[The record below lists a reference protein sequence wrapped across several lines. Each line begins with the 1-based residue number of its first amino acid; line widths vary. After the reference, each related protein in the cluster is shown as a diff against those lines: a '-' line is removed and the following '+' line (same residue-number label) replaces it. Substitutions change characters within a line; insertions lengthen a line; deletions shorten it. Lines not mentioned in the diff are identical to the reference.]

1 MSLLNIT
8 GKGGSPLT
16 RLVDELSLAIR
27 EGGSE
32 FASSRYTEQVCSLES
47 LNEADLSSLN
57 AAAQGISQTI
67 SAAFESIAETGKSLG
82 FESLSATQKEAGTMV
97 AMAAG
102 NPMAYAQAAMT
113 KRAGPADGV
122 TVIGFESAGVAGRL
136 DYREEHASM
145 EAFDEKKLADMMPYS
160 IAFNVQASRQDE
172 FSESFY
178 PTVIVSPDMGG
189 IDIAV
194 DRTTVFNAIHH
205 NTTGRPQDWKQR
217 NLVEA
222 VSDASILADE
232 STALIP
238 YVQENGE
245 NEAMF
250 LDDSVVAPT
259 YRRVGNTDIK
269 TKPLKTGKQIN
280 LLGISQHPALLGAG
294 IIDHTDAIDSRI
306 YLDKLFLRTSATGD
320 VLRFNVSR
328 LPRNAFNKSVEGA
341 DREMQLN
348 FRSEALVLNADTT
361 AVDGSEPTALQA
373 VRDSNYTVRLGL
385 KVNGDAHVEFGNVQ
399 IDPGSVTVTEIT
411 DEDGNQ
417 VSLTAGGG
425 KAIADALADM
435 AIIGYELAASRT
447 NSNRRT
453 RGLLLNNNRE
463 VERFAIPLGAPIS
476 APSPIGSDRD
486 TRDLDSLIAAA
497 RIRNSNNAVTTLLN
511 YADTLRA
518 YVQNRR
524 LGHGSPAIEG
534 VGRHI
539 VVPFYEEMDL
549 NLKDVINSTKSKD
562 RAEDIS
568 AVLVNAIRDVAYR
581 MYRDSAYQAGVDA
594 SSVGGK
600 KVSLLC
606 GTDSVIQR
614 HLMVTGDRRTFGTT
628 FEDAKIVT
636 SLDSRMDNK
645 IVLTFT
651 REGTDGTPDPLSFG
665 THAWIP
671 ELASSIMVSR
681 DGATYQEAMVQPR
694 SRHINNLPIMAVIN
708 VEGLED
714 VLTTKVAVLNESVDD
729 EQAPAPEPEPT
740 P

>member
-16 RLVDELSLAIR
+16 RLVDQLSLAIR
-27 EGGSE
+27 EGGTE
-32 FASSRYTEQVCSLES
+32 FASSRYTDQVCSLES
-47 LNEADLSSLN
+47 LNDADLASLN
-57 AAAQGISQTI
+57 SAAQGISETI
-67 SAAFESIAETGKSLG
+67 SAAFESIAETGQSLG
-82 FESLSATQKEAGTMV
+82 FEALSPTQKEAGTMV
-97 AMAAG
+97 ALAAG
-102 NPMAYAQAAMT
+102 NPMAYATAAMT
-113 KRAGPADGV
+113 KRAGATDGV
-122 TVIGFESAGVAGRL
+122 SLIGFESAGVAGRL

-145 EAFDEKKLADMMPYS
+145 EAFDEKKLAEMMPYS

-178 PTVIVSPDMGG
+178 PTTIVSPDMGG

-205 NTTGRPQDWKQR
+205 PTSGKAHDWKQR

-232 STALIP
+232 SIALIP
-238 YVQENGE
+238 FVQENGE

-250 LDDSVVAPT
+250 LDDAVVAPT
-259 YRRVGNTDIK
+259 YRRVGNVDIK
-269 TKPLKTGKQIN
+269 TKPLKVGKQIN
-280 LLGISQHPALLGAG
+280 LLGISQHPQLLGAG

-306 YLDKLFLRTSATGD
+306 FLDKLYLRTSDTGS

-348 FRSEALVLNADTT
+348 FRSEALVLNADTM
-361 AVDGSEPTALQA
+361 AVDGSEPTVLQP
-373 VRDSNYTVRLGL
+373 VRDSNYTVRLAI
-385 KVNGDAHVEFGNVQ
+385 KVNGDAHVEFGTVQ
-399 IDPGSVTVTEIT
+399 IDPSAVQVTEIT
-411 DEDGNQ
+411 DEDCNQ

-425 KAIADALADM
+425 KAIVDALADM
-435 AIIGYELAASRT
+435 KIVGFELNASRT

-518 YVQNRR
+518 FVQNRR
-524 LGHGSPAIEG
+524 LGHGVPAIEG
-534 VGRHI
+534 VGRHV

-549 NLKDVINSTKSKD
+549 NLKDVINSIKSKD

-568 AVLVNAIRDVAYR
+568 SVLVNAIRDVAYR

-600 KVSLLC
+600 KVSLLV

-636 SLDSRMDNK
+636 TLDSRMDNK

-714 VLTTKVAVLNESVDD
+714 VLTTKVAVSTESVDD
-729 EQAPAPEPEPT
+729 GASEPEPEPT

>member
-16 RLVDELSLAIR
+16 RLVDQLSLAIR
-27 EGGSE
+27 EGGTE
-32 FASSRYTEQVCSLES
+32 FASSRYTDQVCSLES
-47 LNEADLSSLN
+47 LNDADLASRNS
-57 AAAQGISQTI
+57 AAQGISETI
-67 SAAFESIAETGKSLG
+67 SAAFESIAETGQSLG
-82 FESLSATQKEAGTMV
+82 FEALSPTQKEAGTMV
-97 AMAAG
+97 ALAAG
-102 NPMAYAQAAMT
+102 NPMAYATAAMT
-113 KRAGPADGV
+113 KRAGATDGV
-122 TVIGFESAGVAGRL
+122 SLIGFESAGVAGRL

-145 EAFDEKKLADMMPYS
+145 EAFDEKKLAEMMPYS

-178 PTVIVSPDMGG
+178 PTTIVSPDMGG

-205 NTTGRPQDWKQR
+205 PTSGKAHDWKQR

-238 YVQENGE
+238 FVQENGE

-250 LDDSVVAPT
+250 LDDAVVAPT
-259 YRRVGNTDIK
+259 YRRVGNVDIK
-269 TKPLKTGKQIN
+269 TKPLKVGKQIN
-280 LLGISQHPALLGAG
+280 LLGISQHPQLLGAG

-306 YLDKLFLRTSATGD
+306 FLDKLYLRTSDTGS

-348 FRSEALVLNADTT
+348 FRSEALVLNADTM
-361 AVDGSEPTALQA
+361 AVDGSEPTVLQP
-373 VRDSNYTVRLGL
+373 VRDSNYTVRLAI
-385 KVNGDAHVEFGNVQ
+385 KVNGDAHVEFGTVQ
-399 IDPGSVTVTEIT
+399 IDPSAVQVTEIT

-425 KAIADALADM
+425 KAIVDALADM
-435 AIIGYELAASRT
+435 KIVGFELNASRT

-518 YVQNRR
+518 FVQNRR
-524 LGHGSPAIEG
+524 LGHGVPAIEG
-534 VGRHI
+534 VGRHV

-549 NLKDVINSTKSKD
+549 NLKDVINSIKSKD

-568 AVLVNAIRDVAYR
+568 SVLVNAIRDVAYR

-600 KVSLLC
+600 KVSLLV

-636 SLDSRMDNK
+636 TLDSRMDNK

-714 VLTTKVAVLNESVDD
+714 VLTTKVAVSTESVDD
-729 EQAPAPEPEPT
+729 GASEPEPEPT

>member
-16 RLVDELSLAIR
+16 RLVDQLSLAIR
-27 EGGSE
+27 EGGTE
-32 FASSRYTEQVCSLES
+32 FASSRYTDQVCSLES
-47 LNEADLSSLN
+47 LNDADLASLN
-57 AAAQGISQTI
+57 SAAQGISETI
-67 SAAFESIAETGKSLG
+67 SAAFESIAETGQSLG
-82 FESLSATQKEAGTMV
+82 FEALSPTQKEAGPMV
-97 AMAAG
+97 ALAAG
-102 NPMAYAQAAMT
+102 NPMAYATAAMT
-113 KRAGPADGV
+113 KRAGATDGV
-122 TVIGFESAGVAGRL
+122 SLIGFESAGVAGRL

-145 EAFDEKKLADMMPYS
+145 EAFDEKKLAEMMPYS

-178 PTVIVSPDMGG
+178 PTTIVSPDMGG

-205 NTTGRPQDWKQR
+205 PTSGKAHDWKQR

-232 STALIP
+232 SIALIP
-238 YVQENGE
+238 FVQENGE

-250 LDDSVVAPT
+250 LDDAVVAPT
-259 YRRVGNTDIK
+259 YRRVGNVDIK
-269 TKPLKTGKQIN
+269 TKPLKVGKQIN
-280 LLGISQHPALLGAG
+280 LLGISQHPQLLGAG

-306 YLDKLFLRTSATGD
+306 FLDKLYLRTSDTGS

-348 FRSEALVLNADTT
+348 FRSEALVLNADTM
-361 AVDGSEPTALQA
+361 AVDGSEPTVLQP
-373 VRDSNYTVRLGL
+373 VRDSNYTVRLAI
-385 KVNGDAHVEFGNVQ
+385 KVNGDAHVEFGTVQ
-399 IDPGSVTVTEIT
+399 IDPSAVQVTEIT
-411 DEDGNQ
+411 DEDCNQ

-425 KAIADALADM
+425 KAIVDALADM
-435 AIIGYELAASRT
+435 KIVGFELNASRT

-486 TRDLDSLIAAA
+486 TRALDSLIAAA

-518 YVQNRR
+518 FVQNRR
-524 LGHGSPAIEG
+524 LGHGVPAIEG
-534 VGRHI
+534 VGRHV

-549 NLKDVINSTKSKD
+549 NLKDVINSIKSKD

-568 AVLVNAIRDVAYR
+568 SVLVNAIRDVAYR

-600 KVSLLC
+600 KVSLLV

-636 SLDSRMDNK
+636 TLDSRMDNK

-714 VLTTKVAVLNESVDD
+714 VLTTKVAVSTESVDD
-729 EQAPAPEPEPT
+729 GASEPEPEPT

>member
-16 RLVDELSLAIR
+16 RLVDQLSLAIR
-27 EGGSE
+27 EGGTE
-32 FASSRYTEQVCSLES
+32 FASSRYTDQVCSLES
-47 LNEADLSSLN
+47 LNDADLASLN
-57 AAAQGISQTI
+57 SAAQGISETI
-67 SAAFESIAETGKSLG
+67 SAAFESIAETGQSLG
-82 FESLSATQKEAGTMV
+82 FEALSPTQKEAGTMV
-97 AMAAG
+97 ALAAG
-102 NPMAYAQAAMT
+102 NPMAYATAAMT
-113 KRAGPADGV
+113 KRAGATDGV
-122 TVIGFESAGVAGRL
+122 SLIGFESAGVAGRL

-145 EAFDEKKLADMMPYS
+145 EAFDEKKLAEMMPYS

-178 PTVIVSPDMGG
+178 PTTIVSPDMGG

-205 NTTGRPQDWKQR
+205 PTSGKAHDWKQR

-238 YVQENGE
+238 FVQENGE

-250 LDDSVVAPT
+250 LDDAVVAPT
-259 YRRVGNTDIK
+259 YRRVGNVDIK
-269 TKPLKTGKQIN
+269 TKPLKVGKQIN
-280 LLGISQHPALLGAG
+280 LLGISQHPQLLGAG

-306 YLDKLFLRTSATGD
+306 FLDKLYLRTSDTGS

-348 FRSEALVLNADTT
+348 FRSEALVLNADTM
-361 AVDGSEPTALQA
+361 AVDGSEPTVLQP
-373 VRDSNYTVRLGL
+373 VRDSNYTVRLAI
-385 KVNGDAHVEFGNVQ
+385 KVNGDAHVEFGTVQ
-399 IDPGSVTVTEIT
+399 IDPSAVQVTEIT

-425 KAIADALADM
+425 KAIVDALADM
-435 AIIGYELAASRT
+435 KIVGFELNASRT

-518 YVQNRR
+518 FVQNRR
-524 LGHGSPAIEG
+524 LGHGVPAIEG
-534 VGRHI
+534 VGRHV

-549 NLKDVINSTKSKD
+549 NLKDVINSIKSKD

-568 AVLVNAIRDVAYR
+568 SVLVNAIRDVAYR

-600 KVSLLC
+600 KVSLLV

-636 SLDSRMDNK
+636 TLDSRMDNK

-729 EQAPAPEPEPT
+729 GASEPEPEPT

>member
-16 RLVDELSLAIR
+16 RLVDQLSLAIR
-27 EGGSE
+27 EGGTE
-32 FASSRYTEQVCSLES
+32 FASSRYTDQVCSLES
-47 LNEADLSSLN
+47 LNDADLASLN
-57 AAAQGISQTI
+57 SAAQGISETI
-67 SAAFESIAETGKSLG
+67 SAAFESIAETGQSLG
-82 FESLSATQKEAGTMV
+82 FEALTPTQKEAGTMV
-97 AMAAG
+97 ALAAG
-102 NPMAYAQAAMT
+102 NPMAYATAAMT
-113 KRAGPADGV
+113 KRAGAADGV
-122 TVIGFESAGVAGRL
+122 SLIGFESAGVAGRL

-145 EAFDEKKLADMMPYS
+145 EAFDEKKLAEMMPYS

-178 PTVIVSPDMGG
+178 PTTIVSPDMGG

-205 NTTGRPQDWKQR
+205 PTSGKAHDWKQR

-238 YVQENGE
+238 FVQENGE

-250 LDDSVVAPT
+250 LDDAVVAPT
-259 YRRVGNTDIK
+259 YRRVGNVDVK
-269 TKPLKTGKQIN
+269 TKPLKVGKQIN
-280 LLGISQHPALLGAG
+280 LLGISQHPQLLGAG

-306 YLDKLFLRTSATGD
+306 FLDKLYLRTSDTGS

-328 LPRNAFNKSVEGA
+328 LPRNAFNKSVEGG

-348 FRSEALVLNADTT
+348 FRSEALVLNADTM
-361 AVDGSEPTALQA
+361 AVDGSEPTVLQP
-373 VRDSNYTVRLGL
+373 VRDSNYTVRLGV
-385 KVNGDAHVEFGNVQ
+385 KVNGDAHVEFGTVQ
-399 IDPGSVTVTEIT
+399 IDPSAVQVTEIV

-417 VSLTAGGG
+417 ISLTSGGG
-425 KAIADALADM
+425 KAIVDALADM
-435 AIIGYELAASRT
+435 KIVGFELNASRT

-518 YVQNRR
+518 FVQNRR
-524 LGHGSPAIEG
+524 LGHGVPAIEG
-534 VGRHI
+534 VGRHV

-600 KVSLLC
+600 KVTLLV

-636 SLDSRMDNK
+636 TLDSRMDNK

-729 EQAPAPEPEPT
+729 GASEPEPEPT

>member
-16 RLVDELSLAIR
+16 RLVDQLSLAIR
-27 EGGSE
+27 EGGTE
-32 FASSRYTEQVCSLES
+32 FASSRYTDQVCSLES
-47 LNEADLSSLN
+47 LNDADLASLN
-57 AAAQGISQTI
+57 SAAQGISETI
-67 SAAFESIAETGKSLG
+67 SAAFESIAETGQSLG
-82 FESLSATQKEAGTMV
+82 FEALSPTQKEAGTMV
-97 AMAAG
+97 ALAAG
-102 NPMAYAQAAMT
+102 NPMAYATAAMT
-113 KRAGPADGV
+113 KRAGATDGV
-122 TVIGFESAGVAGRL
+122 SLIGFESAGVAGRL

-145 EAFDEKKLADMMPYS
+145 EAFDEKKLAEMMPYS

-178 PTVIVSPDMGG
+178 PTTIVSPDMGG

-205 NTTGRPQDWKQR
+205 PTSGKAHDWKQR

-232 STALIP
+232 STDLIP
-238 YVQENGE
+238 FVQENGE

-250 LDDSVVAPT
+250 LDDAVVAPT
-259 YRRVGNTDIK
+259 YRRVGNVDIK
-269 TKPLKTGKQIN
+269 TKPLKVGKQIN
-280 LLGISQHPALLGAG
+280 LLGISQHPQLLGAG

-306 YLDKLFLRTSATGD
+306 FLDKLYLRTSDTGS

-348 FRSEALVLNADTT
+348 FRSEALVLNADTM
-361 AVDGSEPTALQA
+361 AVDGSEPTVLQP
-373 VRDSNYTVRLGL
+373 VRDSNYTVRLAI
-385 KVNGDAHVEFGNVQ
+385 KVNGDAHVEFGTVQ
-399 IDPGSVTVTEIT
+399 IDPSAVQVTEIT

-425 KAIADALADM
+425 KAIVDALADM
-435 AIIGYELAASRT
+435 KIVGFELNASRT

-518 YVQNRR
+518 FVQNRR
-524 LGHGSPAIEG
+524 LGHGVPAIEG
-534 VGRHI
+534 VGRHV

-549 NLKDVINSTKSKD
+549 NLKDVINSIKSKD

-568 AVLVNAIRDVAYR
+568 SVLVNAIRDVAYR

-600 KVSLLC
+600 KVSLLV

-636 SLDSRMDNK
+636 TLDSRMDNK

-714 VLTTKVAVLNESVDD
+714 VLTTKVAVSTESVDD
-729 EQAPAPEPEPT
+729 GASEPEPEPT

>member
-16 RLVDELSLAIR
+16 RLVDQLSLAIR
-27 EGGSE
+27 EGGTE
-32 FASSRYTEQVCSLES
+32 FASSRYTDQVCSLES
-47 LNEADLSSLN
+47 LNDADLASLN
-57 AAAQGISQTI
+57 SAAQGISETI
-67 SAAFESIAETGKSLG
+67 SAAFESIAETGQSLG
-82 FESLSATQKEAGTMV
+82 FEALSPTQKEAGTMV
-97 AMAAG
+97 ALAAG
-102 NPMAYAQAAMT
+102 NPMAYATAAMT
-113 KRAGPADGV
+113 KRAGATDGV
-122 TVIGFESAGVAGRL
+122 SLIGFESAGVAGRL

-145 EAFDEKKLADMMPYS
+145 EAFDEKKLAEMMPYS

-178 PTVIVSPDMGG
+178 PTTIVSPDMGG

-194 DRTTVFNAIHH
+194 DRPTVFNAIHH
-205 NTTGRPQDWKQR
+205 PTSGKAHDWKQR

-232 STALIP
+232 SIALIP
-238 YVQENGE
+238 FVQENGE

-250 LDDSVVAPT
+250 LDDAVVAPT
-259 YRRVGNTDIK
+259 YRRVGNVDIK
-269 TKPLKTGKQIN
+269 TKPLKVGKQIN
-280 LLGISQHPALLGAG
+280 LLGISQHPQLLGAG

-306 YLDKLFLRTSATGD
+306 FLDKLYLRTSDTGS

-348 FRSEALVLNADTT
+348 FRSEALVLNADTM
-361 AVDGSEPTALQA
+361 AVDGSEPTVLQP
-373 VRDSNYTVRLGL
+373 VRDSNYTVRLAI
-385 KVNGDAHVEFGNVQ
+385 KVNGDAHVEFGTVQ
-399 IDPGSVTVTEIT
+399 IDPSAVQVTEIT

-425 KAIADALADM
+425 KAIVDALADM
-435 AIIGYELAASRT
+435 KIVGFELNASRT

-518 YVQNRR
+518 FVQNRR
-524 LGHGSPAIEG
+524 LGHGVPAIEG
-534 VGRHI
+534 VGRHV

-549 NLKDVINSTKSKD
+549 NLKDVINSIKSKD

-568 AVLVNAIRDVAYR
+568 SVLVNAIRDVAYR

-600 KVSLLC
+600 KVSLLV

-636 SLDSRMDNK
+636 TLDSRMDNK

-714 VLTTKVAVLNESVDD
+714 VLTTKVAVSTESVDD
-729 EQAPAPEPEPT
+729 GASEPEPEPT

>member
-16 RLVDELSLAIR
+16 RLVDQLSLAIR
-27 EGGSE
+27 EGGTE
-32 FASSRYTEQVCSLES
+32 FASSRYTDQVCSLES
-47 LNEADLSSLN
+47 LNDADLASLN
-57 AAAQGISQTI
+57 SAAQGISETI
-67 SAAFESIAETGKSLG
+67 SAAFESIAETGQSLG
-82 FESLSATQKEAGTMV
+82 FEALSPTQKEAGTMV
-97 AMAAG
+97 ALAAG
-102 NPMAYAQAAMT
+102 NPMAYATAAMT
-113 KRAGPADGV
+113 KRAGATDGV
-122 TVIGFESAGVAGRL
+122 SLIGFESAGVAGRL

-145 EAFDEKKLADMMPYS
+145 EAFDEKKLAEMMPYS

-178 PTVIVSPDMGG
+178 PTTIVSPDMGG

-205 NTTGRPQDWKQR
+205 PTSGKAHDWKQR

-232 STALIP
+232 SIALIP
-238 YVQENGE
+238 FVQENGE

-250 LDDSVVAPT
+250 LDDAVVAPT
-259 YRRVGNTDIK
+259 YRRVGNVDIK
-269 TKPLKTGKQIN
+269 TKPLKVGKQIN
-280 LLGISQHPALLGAG
+280 LLGISQHPQLLGAG

-306 YLDKLFLRTSATGD
+306 FLDKLYLRTSDTGS

-348 FRSEALVLNADTT
+348 FRSEALVLNADTM
-361 AVDGSEPTALQA
+361 AVDGSEPTVLQP
-373 VRDSNYTVRLGL
+373 VRDSNYTVRLAI
-385 KVNGDAHVEFGNVQ
+385 KVNGDAHVEFGTVQ
-399 IDPGSVTVTEIT
+399 IDPSAVQVTEIT

-425 KAIADALADM
+425 KAIVDALADM
-435 AIIGYELAASRT
+435 KIVGFELNASRT

-518 YVQNRR
+518 FVQNRR
-524 LGHGSPAIEG
+524 LGHGVPAIEG
-534 VGRHI
+534 VGRHV

-549 NLKDVINSTKSKD
+549 NLKDVINSIKSKD

-568 AVLVNAIRDVAYR
+568 SVLVNAIRDVAYR

-600 KVSLLC
+600 KVSLLV

-636 SLDSRMDNK
+636 TLDSRMDNK

-714 VLTTKVAVLNESVDD
+714 VLTTKVAVSTESVDD
-729 EQAPAPEPEPT
+729 GASEPEPEPT